1 MKKLFSKNISNILIL
16 TALLVISII
25 LTNLNEDSVGF
36 KVLSYTS
43 ISALSIC
50 IIANIITTIYKTKYE
65 KKSIEMFNEFV
76 SYLDEAIIL
85 YDKKH
90 KKYYISKK
98 IKDIYAISDET
109 IIKGPLYDT
118 NNIDI
123 HQHFKN
129 KLSQNDNE
137 IIETTFINK
146 ENNKTFYIRIVNKII
161 KFENLV
167 LNCIIINDI
176 TKSKNEEN
184 NFISKL
190 DDMKEEVI
198 QRNNFL
204 SRVSHEIRTPL
215 NGIIGMTDIAKTSL
229 NNHNGKGCYDALNNI
244 DSSSKYLL
252 DIVNNIL
259 NIRSIESGNIKF
271 NFQEFDL
278 SKILDEM
285 KTILYPQIT
294 QKKLSL
300 DISRNFEHLFLYSD
314 STKIIQILVNIVANS
329 IKYTQEK
336 GHIKINTTY
345 KDISTNKCL
354 IVFKIEDNGIGM
366 SEEFAKVMFE
376 PFAVENKVTN
386 VVSTGLGLPIAK
398 SLIDLMDG
406 KVKVDSKEGVGT
418 TTSVSLVCEKASKIK
433 QSKEIKTNKV
443 YDYSK
448 YRVLVAEDNNINRL
462 VIKAHLTN
470 YNFKVDMA
478 NDGLECLNLFKE
490 SPLNYYDLI
499 LMDIHMPLMDG
510 FETTTNIRESGRA
523 DANIPIIALTAD
535 VLDKDINK
543 ALLNEMNN
551 FISKPII
558 KEDMIKVVNTELKL
572 D

>member
-1 MKKLFSKNISNILIL
+1 MKKIFSKNFTNIFILIS
-16 TALLVISII
+16 LLVISII
-25 LTNLNEDSVGF
+25 LTNLNDDSIGF
-36 KVLSYTS
+36 KVLSYIS
-43 ISALSIC
+43 ITALSIS
-50 IIANIITTIYKTKYE
+50 IIANIITAIYKSRYE
-65 KKSIEMFNEFV
+65 LKSIEMFNGFV

-98 IKDIYAISDET
+98 IKDNYAISDDA
-109 IIKGPLYDT
+109 IINGPIYDT

-123 HQHFKN
+123 HEHFKT
-129 KLSQNDNE
+129 KLSENDEE
-137 IIETTFINK
+137 IIETTILNK
-146 ENNKTFYIRIVNKII
+146 ENNKTYYIRIVNKKI
-161 KFENLV
+161 KFERVV

-176 TKSKNEEN
+176 TKSKNDEN
-184 NFISKL
+184 TFISKL
-190 DDMKEEVI
+190 DDMKEEVVM
-198 QRNNFL
+198 RNNFL

-215 NGIIGMTDIAKTSL
+215 NGIIGMTDIAKNSL
-229 NNHNGKGCYDALNNI
+229 NNHNTSECLDALDNI

-271 NFQEFDL
+271 NYQEFDL
-278 SKILDEM
+278 SKILDET

-294 QKKLSL
+294 QKKLSF
-300 DISRNFEHLFLYSD
+300 DISRNFEHLFLHSD
-314 STKIIQILVNIVANS
+314 STKIVQILVNIVANS

-336 GHIKINTTY
+336 GHIKLNTTY
-345 KDISTNKCL
+345 KDVSTNRCL

-366 SEEFAKVMFE
+366 SEEFAKIMFE

-386 VVSTGLGLPIAK
+386 VPSTGLGLPIAK
-398 SLIDLMDG
+398 SLIDLLDG

-418 TTSVSLVCEKASKIK
+418 TTSISLVCQKATFVKK
-433 QSKEIKTNKV
+433 KESKTNKV
-443 YDYSK
+443 FDYSK
-448 YRVLVAEDNNINRL
+448 YRILVAEDNNINRL
-462 VIKAHLTN
+462 VIKAHLESF
-470 YNFKVDMA
+470 NFKVDMA
-478 NDGLECLNLFKE
+478 QDGLECLNLFKE
-490 SPLNYYDLI
+490 SPSNYYDLI

-510 FETTTNIRESGRA
+510 FETTTNIRQSERIDS
-523 DANIPIIALTAD
+523 NIPIIALTAD

-558 KEDMIKVVNTELKL
+558 KEDMIKVINTELKL
-572 D
+572 V

>member
-1 MKKLFSKNISNILIL
+1 MKKIFSKNFTNIFIL
-16 TALLVISII
+16 TSLLIISII
-25 LTNLNEDSVGF
+25 LTNLNDDSIGF
-36 KVLSYTS
+36 KVLSYIS
-43 ISALSIC
+43 ITALSIS
-50 IIANIITTIYKTKYE
+50 IIANIITAIYKSRYE
-65 KKSIEMFNEFV
+65 LKSIEMFNGFV

-98 IKDIYAISDET
+98 IKDNYAISDDA
-109 IIKGPLYDT
+109 IINGPIYDT

-123 HQHFKN
+123 HEHFKT
-129 KLSQNDNE
+129 KLSENDEE
-137 IIETTFINK
+137 IIETTILNK
-146 ENNKTFYIRIVNKII
+146 ENNKTYYIRIVNKKI
-161 KFENLV
+161 KFERVV

-176 TKSKNEEN
+176 TKSKNDEN
-184 NFISKL
+184 TFISKL
-190 DDMKEEVI
+190 DDMKEEVVM
-198 QRNNFL
+198 RNNFL

-215 NGIIGMTDIAKTSL
+215 NGIIGMTDIAKNSL
-229 NNHNGKGCYDALNNI
+229 NNHNTSECLDALNNI

-271 NFQEFDL
+271 NYQEFDL
-278 SKILDEM
+278 SKILDET

-294 QKKLSL
+294 QKKLSF

-314 STKIIQILVNIVANS
+314 STKIVQILVNIVANS

-336 GHIKINTTY
+336 GHIKLNTIY
-345 KDISTNKCL
+345 KDVSTNRCL

-366 SEEFAKVMFE
+366 SEEFAKIMFE

-386 VVSTGLGLPIAK
+386 VPSTGLGLPIAK
-398 SLIDLMDG
+398 SLIDLLDG

-418 TTSVSLVCEKASKIK
+418 TTSISLVCQKATLVKK
-433 QSKEIKTNKV
+433 KESKTNKV
-443 YDYSK
+443 FDYSK
-448 YRVLVAEDNNINRL
+448 YRILVAEDNNINHL
-462 VIKAHLTN
+462 VIKAHLESF
-470 YNFKVDMA
+470 NFKVDMA
-478 NDGLECLNLFKE
+478 QDGLECLNLFKE
-490 SPLNYYDLI
+490 SPSNYYDLI

-510 FETTTNIRESGRA
+510 FETTTNIRQSERIDS
-523 DANIPIIALTAD
+523 NIPIIALTAD

-558 KEDMIKVVNTELKL
+558 KEDMIKVINTELKL
-572 D
+572 V

>member
-1 MKKLFSKNISNILIL
+1 MKKIFSKNFTNIFILIS
-16 TALLVISII
+16 LLVISII
-25 LTNLNEDSVGF
+25 LTNLNDDSIGF
-36 KVLSYTS
+36 KVLSYIS
-43 ISALSIC
+43 ITALSIS
-50 IIANIITTIYKTKYE
+50 IIANIITAIYKSKYE
-65 KKSIEMFNEFV
+65 LKSIEMFNGFV

-98 IKDIYAISDET
+98 IKDNYAVSDDA
-109 IIKGPLYDT
+109 IINGPIYDT

-123 HQHFKN
+123 HEHFKR
-129 KLSQNDNE
+129 KLSENDEE
-137 IIETTFINK
+137 IIETTILNK
-146 ENNKTFYIRIVNKII
+146 ENNKTYYIRIVNKKI
-161 KFENLV
+161 KFERVV

-176 TKSKNEEN
+176 TKSKNDEN
-184 NFISKL
+184 TFISKL

-198 QRNNFL
+198 MRNNFL

-215 NGIIGMTDIAKTSL
+215 NGIIGMTDIAKNSL
-229 NNHNGKGCYDALNNI
+229 NNHNMSECLDALNNI

-271 NFQEFDL
+271 NYQEFDL
-278 SKILDEM
+278 SKTLDET

-294 QKKLSL
+294 QKKLSF

-314 STKIIQILVNIVANS
+314 STKIVQILVNIVANS

-336 GHIKINTTY
+336 GHIKLNTTY
-345 KDISTNKCL
+345 KDVSTNRCL

-366 SEEFAKVMFE
+366 SEEFAKIMFE
-376 PFAVENKVTN
+376 PFAVENKVSN
-386 VVSTGLGLPIAK
+386 VPSTGLGLPIAK
-398 SLIDLMDG
+398 SLIDLLDG

-418 TTSVSLVCEKASKIK
+418 TTSISLICQKAALVKK
-433 QSKEIKTNKV
+433 KETKTNKV
-443 YDYSK
+443 FDYSK
-448 YRVLVAEDNNINRL
+448 YRILVAEDNNINRL
-462 VIKAHLTN
+462 VIKAHLESF
-470 YNFKVDMA
+470 NFKVDIA
-478 NDGLECLNLFKE
+478 QDGLECLNLFKE
-490 SPLNYYDLI
+490 SPSNYYDLI

-510 FETTTNIRESGRA
+510 FETTTNIRQSERIDS
-523 DANIPIIALTAD
+523 NIPIIALTAD

-558 KEDMIKVVNTELKL
+558 KEDMIKVINTELKL
-572 D
+572 I